1 MRNWKIK
8 WFEKCFLL
16 FLGKGALYILS
27 YNIQGTELKIVHQYD
42 ENDVITDISWNPND
56 NSMVTA
62 CGNGTVSIF
71 NSDRKYI
78 TILAHKKEV
87 SSVHWKESI
96 LTSGWDSTLKI
107 VIIKRFSMYVYVF
120 AFA

>member
-1 MRNWKIK
+1 
-8 WFEKCFLL
+8 
-16 FLGKGALYILS
+16 
-27 YNIQGTELKIVHQYD
+27 
-42 ENDVITDISWNPND
+42 
-56 NSMVTA
+56 MVTA

-78 TILAHKKEV
+78 TIQAHKKEV

-107 VIIKRFSMYVYVF
+107 VIIKRFSMYMFLLLPKMTCWHILKFFLSFILVGSSNIFEYNNL
-120 AFA
+120 